1 MGYNRRMR
9 RLLIAAALVSFAAC
23 SEPVD
28 LKTYLKVSD
37 LATGWFDAGIVDG
50 KNKLVPSVT
59 FRLVN
64 TAERD
69 VPYVSLN
76 VIFRDVVVNETHEEV
91 FKQRLPL
98 EGKQTELITI
108 RAQNGH
114 VGEPPQ
120 SRQEMLQHSSFHDM
134 EAVILVRQS
143 ASQWVEL
150 QRVPVERQLVTR

>member
-1 MGYNRRMR
+1 MR
-9 RLLIAAALVSFAAC
+9 RLLVAAALLTFAAC

-64 TAERD
+64 SAEREI
-69 VPYVSLN
+69 PYVSMN
-76 VIFRDVVVNETHEEV
+76 VIFRDIVYNETHEEV
-91 FKQRLPL
+91 FKQRLPF
-98 EGKQTELITI
+98 EGQQTELLTI

-120 SRQEMLQHSSFHDM
+120 SRQEMLQNPNFHDM

-150 QRVPVERQLVTR
+150 HRVRVERQLVTQ